1 MSWTNSA
8 IDGKEPEDVKARQDL
23 FLGLYSEMG
32 SIRAAAK
39 EMNISRRTPTRW
51 IKDDIQGF
59 KERFEE
65 AKFNFRE
72 MLQDIAVNRVKEQGS
87 KDNPVLLIALLNAH
101 WAEKYRPQT
110 TSVDDTA
117 KEVLSDLRDRFKV
130 IKKVEETEDTSE
142 VSPQQQVEDILKGKG
157 YKDNDG

>member
-117 KEVLSDLRDRFKV
+117 KEVLSALRDRFKV
-130 IKKVEETEDTSE
+130 IKKVEETEESCE
-142 VSPQQQVEDILKGKG
+142 VSPQQQVENILKGKG
-157 YKDNDG
+157 YMDNDD

>member
-72 MLQDIAVNRVKEQGS
+72 MLQDLAVNRVKEQGS

>member
-72 MLQDIAVNRVKEQGS
+72 MLQDIAVNRVKEQSS

>member
-23 FLGLYSEMG
+23 FLSLYSEMG

>member
-23 FLGLYSEMG
+23 FIGLYSEMG

-72 MLQDIAVNRVKEQGS
+72 MLQDIAVTRVKEQGS

>member
-1 MSWTNSA
+1 MYWTNSA

-23 FLGLYSEMG
+23 FIGLYSEMG

-72 MLQDIAVNRVKEQGS
+72 MLQDIAVNRVKEQSS

-130 IKKVEETEDTSE
+130 IKKVEETEETSE
-142 VSPQQQVEDILKGKG
+142 VSPQQQVENILKGKG
-157 YKDNDG
+157 YKDNDD